1 MGRGVND
8 KYFGSEDGA
17 NPVFEVWCKLDGYE
31 GNAWILNQVDKSV
44 FFVQMQGDPS
54 ITGYV
59 KLQND
64 LPWENGY
71 AFMWWYTENRSGVV
85 VEMHGQEFVGVNWD
99 GPEGYIKMPYSI
111 YYDEAER
118 SNDAIAYISS
128 NSWD

>member
-8 KYFGSEDGA
+8 KYFGSEDTV
-17 NPVFEVWCKLDGYE
+17 NPVFEIWCKLDGYE
-31 GNAWILNQVDKSV
+31 GNADIINQVDKSV

-54 ITGYV
+54 IIGYV

-64 LPWENGY
+64 FPYANGMG
-71 AFMWWYTENRSGVV
+71 FMWWYSENLGGAV
-85 VEMHGQEFVGVNWD
+85 VELHGRDFLGVNWNGD
-99 GPEGYIKMPYSI
+99 EGYIKMPYSL
-111 YYDEAER
+111 YYNEFQS